1 MYKGEEREARMS
13 FAKASVKRFNE
24 DHNDAPAP
32 NAYDAK
38 MPAKKVSSVSL
49 AKDNLQRFQEPK
61 VVVIQDCCL
70 VKMLLKSG
78 CRSRPWS
85 VPGPL
90 KFHYGCKIQ
99 ERRHVDAICI
109 LQVLSH
115 QSFMRKPQSD

>member
-1 MYKGEEREARMS
+1 MS

-70 VKMLLKSG
+70 VQMLLQSG

-85 VPGPL
+85 VPGSL
-90 KFHYGCKIQ
+90 NLHYGCKVQ
-99 ERRHVDAICI
+99 ERRQVDAICI
-109 LQVLSH
+109 LQVCPINPS
-115 QSFMRKPQSD
+115 MRIPQPD

>member
-1 MYKGEEREARMS
+1 MS

-49 AKDNLQRFQEPK
+49 AKDNLPRFQEPK

-70 VKMLLKSG
+70 VKLLLNQDVGPGPGQYLVPPTSTMGAKSKSG
-78 CRSRPWS
+78 KLMRSASFRFCP
-85 VPGPL
+85 
-90 KFHYGCKIQ
+90 
-99 ERRHVDAICI
+99 I
-109 LQVLSH
+109 LHENLTI
-115 QSFMRKPQSD
+115 

>member
-1 MYKGEEREARMS
+1 MYKEEEREARMS

-70 VKMLLKSG
+70 VQMLLQSG
-78 CRSRPWS
+78 CWSRPWS

-90 KFHYGCKIQ
+90 NLYYGWKVQ
-99 ERRHVDAICI
+99 ERCHVDAICI

-115 QSFMRKPQSD
+115 QSFHENPTI